1 MTRLDA
7 ASELVRYEDDYY
19 AWVLEQIMLLKAGRF
34 ADLDIPNLVDE
45 LKALASSK
53 KHAIDSRLTILL
65 QHLLKWEFQPEQ
77 RSNSW
82 RASILEQRLR
92 ISGLISESPSLLR
105 YPAGRMEKEYR
116 IARLRAAGDTGLAL
130 SRFPTACPYSAAD
143 VLDEQFWPGEA
154 HDFEE

>member
-19 AWVLEQIMLLKAGRF
+19 AWVIEQTGLLKTGRF

-65 QHLLKWEFQPEQ
+65 EHLLKWEFQPEQ

-92 ISGLISESPSLLR
+92 ISGLISESPSLRR

-116 IARLRAAGDTGLAL
+116 IARLRAAGDTGLSLGRSLGLPLFGRRRA
-130 SRFPTACPYSAAD
+130 
-143 VLDEQFWPGEA
+143 G
-154 HDFEE
+154 